1 MKISAK
7 ARYGLRILLDVAL
20 HETHAR
26 PRTIKEIADA
36 QGISEKFISRIV
48 VPLRERGMIKSER
61 GKLGGFR
68 LAQAPSD
75 ITLLAVIE
83 TLQGPISLVDCVADK
98 AGCVR
103 SGTCVAR
110 SVWTDVNTAVR
121 AALRG
126 MTLETVLERVRG
138 GTSVPSALAEYSI
151 CM

>member
-110 SVWTDVNTAVR
+110 SGWTDVNTAVR

-151 CM
+151 

>member
-138 GTSVPSALAEYSI
+138 DTSVPSALAEYSI
-151 CM
+151 

>member
-48 VPLRERGMIKSER
+48 VPLRERGMITSER

-151 CM
+151 

>member
-126 MTLETVLERVRG
+126 MTLETVLERVGG

-151 CM
+151 

>member
-1 MKISAK
+1 MGKRFIYALRAIQRCSADNQ
-7 ARYGLRILLDVAL
+7 RV
-20 HETHAR
+20 
-26 PRTIKEIADA
+26 
-36 QGISEKFISRIV
+36 
-48 VPLRERGMIKSER
+48 
-61 GKLGGFR
+61 
-68 LAQAPSD
+68 
-75 ITLLAVIE
+75 AVIE

-151 CM
+151 

>member
-48 VPLRERGMIKSER
+48 VPLRERGLIKSER

-151 CM
+151 

>member
-83 TLQGPISLVDCVADK
+83 TLQGPISLVDCVAYK
-98 AGCVR
+98 ARCVR

-151 CM
+151 

>member
-20 HETHAR
+20 HETHVR

-83 TLQGPISLVDCVADK
+83 TLQGPVSLVDCVVDK

-138 GTSVPSALAEYSI
+138 GMSVPSALAEYSI
-151 CM
+151 

>member
-7 ARYGLRILLDVAL
+7 ARSGLRILLDVAL

-98 AGCVR
+98 ARCVG

-138 GTSVPSALAEYSI
+138 GTSVPSALAEHSI
-151 CM
+151 

>member
-83 TLQGPISLVDCVADK
+83 TLQGPVSLVDCVADK

-110 SVWTDVNTAVR
+110 SVWKDVNTAVR

-151 CM
+151 

>member
-83 TLQGPISLVDCVADK
+83 TLQGPVSLVDCVADK

-110 SVWTDVNTAVR
+110 SVWMDVNTAVR

-151 CM
+151 